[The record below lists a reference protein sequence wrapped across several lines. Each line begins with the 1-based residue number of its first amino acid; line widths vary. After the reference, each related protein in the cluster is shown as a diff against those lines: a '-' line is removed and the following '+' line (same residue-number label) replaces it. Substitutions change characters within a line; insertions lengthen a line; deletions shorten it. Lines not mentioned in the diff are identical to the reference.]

1 VVSRAVSARVP
12 AAEARHRIVEATG
25 RLLAD
30 RRFRELTVDAVM
42 AEAGLSRTIFY
53 RHFDG
58 LADVVLGLLDDAVEV
73 AATTHGASG
82 PDTLRH
88 MLARGADLYADHGH
102 LIAAVEEASH
112 HDPAVERA
120 YHDAFERS
128 VAATAELLAA
138 GVAGGHYELDPH
150 PVARALMHL
159 NTGYLSDALARDP
172 HPDRETALETL
183 WTIWS
188 RVLGLRP

>member
-1 VVSRAVSARVP
+1 VSPRVP
-12 AAEARHRIVEATG
+12 GAEARRRIVEATG

-30 RRFRELTVDAVM
+30 RRFRELTVESVM
-42 AEAGLSRTIFY
+42 AEAGLARTIFY

-73 AATTHGASG
+73 AATAPDPSG
-82 PDTLRH
+82 PDVLRR
-88 MLARGADLYADHGH
+88 MLARGVGLYADHGH

-112 HDPAVERA
+112 HDAAVERA

-128 VAATAELLAA
+128 VATTAELLAA
-138 GVAGGHYELDPH
+138 GVANGDYELDPR

-159 NTGYLSDALARDP
+159 NTGYLGNALARDP